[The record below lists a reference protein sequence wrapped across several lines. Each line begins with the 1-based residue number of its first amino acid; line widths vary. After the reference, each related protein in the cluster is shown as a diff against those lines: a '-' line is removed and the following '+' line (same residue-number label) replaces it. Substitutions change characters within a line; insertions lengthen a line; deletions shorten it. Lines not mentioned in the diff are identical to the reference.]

1 MVSEATLVSCVL
13 EYVRGIIENMNTKR
27 ILVLVVEDE
36 EAISRALR
44 DFLTHA
50 GNTYEVAIAEDG
62 VHALEKI
69 SAEAFDLVLLDIIM
83 PKMDGWQFLE
93 EIKKRGIKTKVVIL
107 TNLDQDESKARA
119 RELGVTDYFV
129 KNETTLAMLTE
140 RIKSL
145 LAE

>member
-1 MVSEATLVSCVL
+1 MK
-13 EYVRGIIENMNTKR
+13 KR

-50 GNTYEVAIAEDG
+50 GDTYEVAIAEDG
-62 VHALEKI
+62 VQALEKI
-69 SAEAFDLVLLDIIM
+69 TAGNFDLVLLDIVM
-83 PKMDGWQFLE
+83 PKMDGWQFIE
-93 EIKKRGIKTKVVIL
+93 EIKKRGLRTKIMVL
-107 TNLDQDESKARA
+107 TNLDEDESKTRA
-119 RELGVTDYFV
+119 RELGITDYFV

-145 LAE
+145 LVE